1 MHQTPDMEQQ
11 GKFLQEVTYLVD
23 AGKLQG
29 TASEV
34 LNGLNVE
41 TLQQAYTKVQEGH
54 MRGKVTIAKPSFCQ
68 SSALVILSEI
78 RGSL

>member
-1 MHQTPDMEQQ
+1 MEQQ
-11 GKFLQEVTYLVD
+11 GKILQEVTHLVD

-41 TLQQAYTKVQEGH
+41 TLQQAHIKVQEGH
-54 MRGKVTIAKPSFCQ
+54 MRGKVTIAKPSLCQ
-68 SSALVILSEI
+68 PSTLVIPGES